1 MTDLVVIQNDYSFI
15 PLVNMVIDGLTSE
28 HSKDA
33 YKRALTGFLDW
44 YKSSGQGEFNKASV
58 LAYKARLVD
67 SGLKPST
74 VNQRLSAIRKLA
86 TEANDN
92 GILAADLAS
101 GIAKIKGVRMHGTRS
116 GNWLSKE
123 RAQEVINS
131 PDVTT
136 LKGLRDR
143 AILAIL
149 LGCGLRRSECAS
161 LQVGDIQQR
170 EGRWVIVD
178 MTGKGRRVRSV
189 PMPTWTKAAIDS
201 WTARA
206 GITTGN
212 IFRQVRRGDHL
223 TGIKSMTAH
232 AIHDVVKTYAGEAA
246 PHDLRRTFAK
256 LCHKGGAALEQIQLT
271 LGHSTIQTTERY
283 LGIQQ
288 DLTDAPCDKL
298 GLK

>member
-1 MTDLVVIQNDYSFI
+1 MGDLVVIQNDYSFT